1 MRRRVVLGTL
11 LLIALLT
18 IGLLAASAMMQR
30 SPAWWRRVDTAD
42 PRTLRSAQA
51 VENGLTTL
59 FHQER
64 DAKPRLDRST
74 PIAQAPIPTS
84 RIASED
90 WRFTL
95 RAADANAWLNTR
107 LPAWITRRE
116 DLSAWP
122 KEIEQIQ
129 VDFHDGMIS
138 IGAQVRAAGVLRVL
152 SADVIPQIRPDGSL
166 WLPARAVRVGTLPLP
181 TGVVLRGAR
190 QQANDMVPVSIRDTA
205 DSDLLWR
212 AFLGDAALAQ
222 NPTIRLPDGRR
233 VRILNLRSQ
242 HGVLE
247 VTCRTE
253 WDAAP

>member
-1 MRRRVVLGTL
+1 
-11 LLIALLT
+11 
-18 IGLLAASAMMQR
+18 MMQR
-30 SPAWWRRVDTAD
+30 SPSWWRAVNTTD
-42 PRTLRSAQA
+42 PRTIQSAQA

-64 DAKPRLDRST
+64 APAAAAPATTDPRPLHSLTRV
-74 PIAQAPIPTS
+74 
-84 RIASED
+84 ASDE

-95 RAADANAWLNTR
+95 RATDANAWLNTR

-138 IGAQVRAAGVLRVL
+138 IGAQVRAAGVVRVL
-152 SADVIPQIRPDGSL
+152 SADVVPEIRPDGSL

-222 NPTIRLPDGRR
+222 SPTVRLPDGRR
-233 VRILNLRSQ
+233 VRILNLRS
-242 HGVLE
+242 HNGILE
-247 VTCRTE
+247 ITCRTE
-253 WDAAP
+253 WEPPS